1 MEEDTAG
8 GIHTVSQITFYMRI
22 IVFVI
27 VSSTELY
34 VVSKRRFKMDPSA
47 LITLSLY
54 FTVTL
59 IRFLSCFINQGGN
72 LDIKD
77 DSPFQTAVSLSCHTL
92 ISMSIYFFVFEM

>member
-1 MEEDTAG
+1 MVMDPAMQ
-8 GIHTVSQITFYMRI
+8 TVNRITFYIRI
-22 IVFVI
+22 VVFAI
-27 VSSTELY
+27 VSCTELF

-59 IRFLSCFINQGGN
+59 IRFLSCFINQNGPGD

-77 DSPFQTAVSLSCHTL
+77 DSPF
-92 ISMSIYFFVFEM
+92 